1 MESIENLLSHCL
13 RFTDHLNVSCN
24 LRCLFTLGSC
34 LLPGQRFHAR
44 PSSLSL
50 YFVARFAEEDGGRP
64 VDTHDRWA
72 VCAFVFVFLPL
83 LSLRG
88 FNQARSIRRHGPG
101 FNAWPFLDSIRATNN
116 AHTHAFVLNFKEDGS
131 GLDRLESF
139 HYYREKNG
147 RLGESILNAEGTP
160 SERVCIPILPMTKAR
175 PDHPNL
181 PLG

>member
-1 MESIENLLSHCL
+1 MLVPHPSRSILWRVLLRKMAAGQL
-13 RFTDHLNVSCN
+13 TPMTDGPSVRL
-24 LRCLFTLGSC
+24 CLF
-34 LLPGQRFHAR
+34 
-44 PSSLSL
+44 
-50 YFVARFAEEDGGRP
+50 
-64 VDTHDRWA
+64 
-72 VCAFVFVFLPL
+72 FLPL
-83 LSLRG
+83 FSLRG

-116 AHTHAFVLNFKEDGS
+116 AHAHAFVLNFKEDGS
-131 GLDRLESF
+131 GPDRLESF

>member
-24 LRCLFTLGSC
+24 LRGLFTLGSC
-34 LLPGQRFHAR
+34 LLPGQRFRAH

-50 YFVARFAEEDGGRP
+50 YFVARFAEEDGQLTPMTDGPSVRL
-64 VDTHDRWA
+64 
-72 VCAFVFVFLPL
+72 CLFFLPL

-88 FNQARSIRRHGPG
+88 FNQARSIHRHGPG

-139 HYYREKNG
+139 HYYRGKNG

>member
-1 MESIENLLSHCL
+1 M
-13 RFTDHLNVSCN
+13 FAPWTA
-24 LRCLFTLGSC
+24 
-34 LLPGQRFHAR
+34 LPC
-44 PSSLSL
+44 SSLIPIAL
-50 YFVARFAEEDGGRP
+50 FCGAFCWGRWRP
-64 VDTHDRWA
+64 ASWHPWQMGRLC
-72 VCAFVFVFLPL
+72 VCVCFFLPL

-116 AHTHAFVLNFKEDGS
+116 AHAHAFVLNFKEDGS

-139 HYYREKNG
+139 HYYGGKNG

-160 SERVCIPILPMTKAR
+160 SERVRIPILPMTKAR